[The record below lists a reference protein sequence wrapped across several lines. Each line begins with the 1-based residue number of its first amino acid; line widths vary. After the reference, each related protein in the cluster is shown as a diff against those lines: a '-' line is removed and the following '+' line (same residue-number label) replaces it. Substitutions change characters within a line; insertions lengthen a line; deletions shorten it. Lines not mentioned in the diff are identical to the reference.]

1 MAETPE
7 ATQKEI
13 RLLIDFWEAK
23 LLCDGFLLDVSTKVL
38 ITNTVKHL
46 KSLKVKQGERDG

>member
-46 KSLKVKQGERDG
+46 KSLKVK